1 MISLRLVL
9 YRMGARTFVLED
21 LSKLAAVHPTA
32 AGGTSDEVLGFVGG
46 CFAETLPEIL
56 AARDQADSFGGSLWI
71 SSGHRLSTTSRTSSE
86 MASIA
91 SVSSMK
97 R

>member
-56 AARDQADSFGGSLWI
+56 AARG
-71 SSGHRLSTTSRTSSE
+71 SSGLFRRQLVDQLRPQAFNHGAHL
-86 MASIA
+86 
-91 SVSSMK
+91 V
-97 R
+97 